1 MVEFKEQKCHTFEIS
16 YIKFFLYQSHAPL
29 TNFVFFGS
37 CQNSD
42 TTVSAVP
49 FQTIYLYDPFFK

>member
-49 FQTIYLYDPFFK
+49 FQTIYL